1 MCRFAPVAPEAISQ
15 VTCPILLPT
24 HQSAAI
30 LSLPTFS
37 PRPCER
43 RSFQLV
49 TLAHGLVQGEH
60 AAGAAIV
67 RGWSIECPGMIFCI
81 TFMVGQVDGE
91 HHGPL
96 HARWGGGRLH
106 APGHVSPGPASPV
119 PLLWST
125 HLLWPPVDH
134 PRLVSLGLS
143 LSACPSRLVP
153 LGWAGDMVLLGR
165 GPPGHV
171 AGF

>member
-1 MCRFAPVAPEAISQ
+1 MSRFAPVAPEAISQ
-15 VTCPILLPT
+15 VTCPVLLPT

-30 LSLPTFS
+30 LSLPTFP

-67 RGWSIECPGMIFCI
+67 RGRSIESPGMIFC
-81 TFMVGQVDGE
+81 MVGQVDGE

-106 APGHVSPGPASPV
+106 APGHISPGPACPV
-119 PLLWST
+119 PPPWST
-125 HLLWPPVDH
+125 HLLWPPLDH

-143 LSACPSRLVP
+143 LSACPSRLGGGHGP
-153 LGWAGDMVLLGR
+153 LGTWATWACGRVLTRL
-165 GPPGHV
+165 
-171 AGF
+171 